1 MGNEKMIDPVRLIKN
16 QSTSSSHVNKI
27 QVITPQ
33 NRNNTS
39 YAQTPQQRLKGGN
52 LMNKREKFFGMLSRS
67 TTMSRDPKV
76 TTNSITGK

>member
-1 MGNEKMIDPVRLIKN
+1 MIDPVKLIKN
-16 QSTSSSHVNKI
+16 QSTSSSNVNKI

-33 NRNNTS
+33 NRNHAN

-52 LMNKREKFFGMLSRS
+52 LMNKRDKLFGMLSRS